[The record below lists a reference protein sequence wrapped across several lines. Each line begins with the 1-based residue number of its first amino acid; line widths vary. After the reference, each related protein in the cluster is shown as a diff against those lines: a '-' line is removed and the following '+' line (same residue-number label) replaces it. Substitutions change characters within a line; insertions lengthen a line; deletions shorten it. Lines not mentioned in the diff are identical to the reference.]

1 MLIEIRIDK
10 DKIINNIKKIREI
23 NKNIIFV
30 LKDDAYGLGIDN
42 ILPIILSDD
51 VEKIAVAFIN
61 EAVKVKK
68 IINESNKSKISVM
81 TLNYVEK
88 ENLNIAL
95 KEDIEITIYSL
106 IQLNEYIE
114 YMNQNICNLR
124 LHIKLNTGMNRLG
137 FDEIDV
143 SELIRLIKTENLQI
157 KSIFSHISN
166 VDDIKMTRKQ
176 INKFNEMIK
185 IFDDN
190 EVKYEYKHIQASP
203 LLFKEK
209 YKYNYDFARVGMA
222 LYGLQPLRTT
232 IELENPIQLI
242 SKVIHIR
249 NVKKGEKVS
258 YGINNKLNLD
268 TKIAIIPIG
277 YAHGIQKQIENKKS
291 YVLIRGKKAYVLGEI
306 CMDMII
312 VDVTNIEE
320 ISIHD
325 EVVIIGEQGKYNIS
339 VTKMANWADTIQDDI
354 LSKLDKNI
362 KKIIINNNK

>member
-1 MLIEIRIDK
+1 MDIM
-10 DKIINNIKKIREI
+10 I

-114 YMNQNICNLR
+114 YMNQNMCNLR

-190 EVKYEYKHIQASP
+190 EIKYEYKHIQASP

-209 YKYNYDFARVGMA
+209 DKYNYDFARVGMA